1 MNEMPTKKKKKQ
13 NKGFSISPKVKRW
26 LIICVAVVLVAAIG
40 ATVYLW
46 PYLSTRSG
54 KDATI
59 YLRKGTTMEALSD
72 SLNRH
77 LDKEYAE
84 QVLNVLKLRDAKVEN
99 RQGAYKVK
107 KGDSAWDFANRLRR
121 GEESTIMLHINNVRT
136 KEQLAE
142 RIGGRFMMSKKEM
155 LAALNNDELCA
166 KYGMTPDNITSIF
179 QANSFDFYWD
189 VTPEELLDKMH
200 AFYEKLWNSDRMAKA
215 KAMNLTPQEVTTLA
229 SIVEEETAKRDERP
243 QVARLYLNRVKKKM
257 RLQADPTV
265 KFALGDFALRRI
277 TNEMT
282 RTPSPWN
289 TYVNEGIPPGPIRI
303 VEPQTIDA
311 VLDAPKHD
319 YIYMCAKEDFS
330 GYHNFAATF
339 SEHEANARRYH
350 KALDERN
357 IKK

>member
-13 NKGFSISPKVKRW
+13 KKGFTVSPKLKRW
-26 LIICVAVVLVAAIG
+26 LIIGGAVILVGAVALTA
-40 ATVYLW
+40 YLW
-46 PYLSTRSG
+46 PYLSTTSSN
-54 KDATI
+54 DATI
-59 YLRKGTTMEALSD
+59 YLRKGTTMEALTD

-77 LDKEYAE
+77 LDKEYAK
-84 QVLNVLKLRDAKVEN
+84 QVLKVLQLRNATVEN

-142 RIGGRFMMSKKEM
+142 RIGSRFMMSKKEM
-155 LAALNNDELCA
+155 LAALNNKELCA
-166 KYGMTPDNITSIF
+166 KYGMTPDNITSMF

-189 VTPEELLDKMH
+189 VTPEELLEKMH
-200 AFYEKLWNSDRMAKA
+200 VFYEKLWNDDRMEKA
-215 KAMNLTPQEVTTLA
+215 QAMNLTPQEVTTLA

-289 TYVNEGIPPGPIRI
+289 TYVNDGIPPGPIRI

-330 GYHNFAATF
+330 GYHNFASTL
-339 SEHEANARRYH
+339 SEHEANAHRYH
-350 KALDERN
+350 KALDERK